1 MRRLRLFCTIFIF
14 LSALCSA
21 RAQQMMRFADS
32 LSAAGEWGLA
42 AALYE
47 KIVYDGEPE
56 MNLALYKKS
65 QCCMQSANFADA
77 VAALDRISMF
87 AIPADMVTDVMY
99 QKALCNWLNGNAQ
112 TAATHIDEAFAMED
126 SAARGD
132 VNLLAAMIYNECHRF
147 EDGHAALK
155 LWMGEN
161 GISSECAAKVAKLY
175 RHAHK
180 KRSETAAML
189 LSVIPGAGHFYAGKV
204 GEGLLSMVMNAAVI
218 SFGVTQFMN
227 TLYLTC
233 FIGAGLP
240 LTYTYE
246 GAANRATE
254 LVAEGNT
261 AHINSFNQ
269 KIITT
274 LTAEEP

>member
-1 MRRLRLFCTIFIF
+1 
-14 LSALCSA
+14 
-21 RAQQMMRFADS
+21 
-32 LSAAGEWGLA
+32 
-42 AALYE
+42 
-47 KIVYDGEPE
+47 

-87 AIPADMVTDVMY
+87 AIPTDMVPDVMY

-112 TAATHIDEAFAMED
+112 TAATHIDEAFAMDD

-269 KIITT
+269 KNSHTDRRRGLNMKSKDSLTLISIMERVRYCPDSSFLASTQRRNYLYLHRIYHHLIIIII
-274 LTAEEP
+274 